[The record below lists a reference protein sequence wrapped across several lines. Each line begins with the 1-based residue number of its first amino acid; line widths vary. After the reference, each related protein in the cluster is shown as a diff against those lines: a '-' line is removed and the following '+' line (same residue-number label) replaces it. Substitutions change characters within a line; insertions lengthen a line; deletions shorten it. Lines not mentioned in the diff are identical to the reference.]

1 MYFLREIFLFEI
13 MCLKSVA
20 ASVFKVLKF
29 LYWVRGIW
37 LTWHLKFWRDIPKLQ
52 TYPPPLMSITPFKW
66 TIYIPS
72 IIYIFGKRCN
82 KGLCQIYTKINAQ
95 AIVLVYFIHSCI
107 WSNGLVVKVLDS
119 QSTSPVFKT
128 TGWLQGWLNLS
139 SFWGR

>member
-1 MYFLREIFLFEI
+1 MYFLREIFRFEI

-37 LTWHLKFWRDIPKLQ
+37 LMRHLKSWRDIPKLQ
-52 TYPPPLMSITPFKW
+52 TYPPPLMSTTPFKW

-82 KGLCQIYTKINAQ
+82 KGLCQICTKINAQ
-95 AIVLVYFIHSCI
+95 AMVWFILSILVWFGGFFLLTSKHLCLIFYYYHNYLINYRVF
-107 WSNGLVVKVLDS
+107 WKKV
-119 QSTSPVFKT
+119 
-128 TGWLQGWLNLS
+128 W
-139 SFWGR
+139 